1 VAWLPPSQPVVGSRG
16 VPPTVRAPR
25 WRLQAGAELADIPQ
39 VKSPIH
45 GAVPASP
52 VKASPRHERT
62 MRRRLGEVLVTRGV
76 LTEEVLD
83 ELLAEQAATS
93 PEPGLPRRRL
103 GQMVVDRDLGTET
116 EVAEALADLLALDVV
131 DLSSEPVDPTTV
143 RLIPRGM
150 AERFQLLVL
159 ARDDTGLRVAAADPT
174 NVLALDDVRI
184 HTRERSLHVV
194 VATPSQIR
202 GHLTRAWSLAD
213 DAADAV
219 HLLAVDDDEDDGSS
233 GDVDQTPTVR
243 LLDALLGDAVRTGAS
258 DVHIEPQRDGVRIRY
273 RVDGVLRDVM
283 TVPRTAGPAMASRL
297 KIISGLDIAERR
309 VPQDGRTRISVDD
322 RTIDARVSSLPAIH
336 GEKIVIRLLTLADH
350 VPSLDELGLSRS
362 QFHVVQSTLRRPQ
375 GLVLITGPTGS
386 GKTNTLYAAINQVIT
401 PESNVVTL
409 EDPVEV
415 QLPGITQVQ
424 INERTGMTFAR
435 GLKAVLRQDPD
446 VVLVGEIRDLETAEL
461 AMRAALTGHLV
472 LSTLHTNN
480 AIQAVTRLID
490 MGIPPYL
497 VASSLELVIA
507 QRLIRVNCQ
516 SCATRYEPGADVVE
530 SLGLHPAELSGAT
543 PKQGEG
549 CVECGETGYRG
560 RVGVFEVLAM
570 SPDARHAF
578 VADPTEATLAEA
590 ASLVDGRSLREA
602 GVAAAAE
609 GRTTYAEALRVT
621 HADAYREF

>member
-1 VAWLPPSQPVVGSRG
+1 MAWLPPSQPVVGSRG

>member
-1 VAWLPPSQPVVGSRG
+1 
-16 VPPTVRAPR
+16 
-25 WRLQAGAELADIPQ
+25 LADIPQ